1 MRRVPLSLL
10 LLVLVLP
17 ARAQERQ
24 KLAQTTMKF
33 LSVSVDARAA
43 ALGDA
48 VTAVDGMASS
58 LFYNPAGM
66 ARQQQRMQLGAAQ
79 TKFIA
84 DIDHAAAA
92 ATFAPARGRFG
103 VLGVSLQTVDYGEQI
118 ETVRANNAQG
128 YDELGTFTP
137 TAFAAGVG
145 YAKALTD
152 RFSVGAH
159 VKYATMD
166 LGDPLRSRSGAD
178 GSLVFDE
185 AREGTLAYDFGL
197 LYRTDFHGLNFAV
210 AARNFAPQVS
220 FAREDNRLPLTLRIG
235 VSLDAASLAGLNT
248 STHSL
253 QLAFDNNLQQDY
265 LEQIRFGVE
274 YGFLNTLFLRAG
286 YTRPTDQQG
295 VSLGFG
301 LQRSLYGVGIGLDY
315 AYTDYGEFNQFGR
328 VQRAALRFS
337 F

>member
-1 MRRVPLSLL
+1 MRATRLSLL
-10 LLVLVLP
+10 ALIVLVP
-17 ARAQERQ
+17 AVRAQERQ

-48 VTAVDGMASS
+48 VTAVEGMASS
-58 LFYNPAGM
+58 LFYNPAGI
-66 ARQQQRMQLGAAQ
+66 ARQTETAQLGVAQ
-79 TKFIA
+79 TQFIA
-84 DIDHAAAA
+84 DINHAAAA

-103 VLGVSLQTVDYGEQI
+103 VVGVSLQTVDYGEQM
-118 ETVRANNAQG
+118 ETVRANNTQG

-137 TAFAAGVG
+137 TAFAVGVG

-152 RFSVGAH
+152 RFSVGGQ
-159 VKYATMD
+159 VKYATLD
-166 LGDPLRSRSGAD
+166 LGDPLKSRAAD
-178 GSLVFDE
+178 GTLVFDE

-197 LYRTDFHGLNFAV
+197 LYKTDFHGLNFAV
-210 AARNFAPQVS
+210 AARNFAPQVA

-235 VSLDAASLAGLNT
+235 VSVDAASLAGLNPN
-248 STHSL
+248 THSL
-253 QLAFDNNLQQDY
+253 RLDADNNLQQDY
-265 LEQIRFGVE
+265 LEQLRFGVE

-286 YTRPTDQQG
+286 YARPSDEQG

-301 LQRSLYGVGIGLDY
+301 LQRTMFGVGLGLDY